1 MSLDKEIHVYFMP
14 GMSANSLIFER
25 IKLPS
30 KFHSHFLEWI
40 PPLKSE
46 SLKDY
51 SVRLSK
57 SIKHQNPILIGV
69 SFGGLIV
76 QEVSKIINA
85 KKVII
90 ISSVKSNKELPLM
103 MQIGKKTKAYKFF
116 NVNWINDFESLALFV
131 FGPIV
136 RNRIELYRKYLSV
149 RDKNYLKWSIHQIVN
164 WEQKNPLKDIIHI
177 HGNIDLVF
185 PSIYIKKAIFV
196 SGGTHAMI
204 LRKASWLNKNLPII
218 ISNN

>member
-69 SFGGLIV
+69 SFGGLIM

-90 ISSVKSNKELPLM
+90 ISSVKSRKELSNSM
-103 MQIGKKTKAYKFF
+103 KFARKTKSYKFLPLS
-116 NVNWINDFESLALFV
+116 WIDDFENLIAFV
-131 FGPIV
+131 LGPKIK
-136 RNRIELYRKYLSV
+136 NRVNLYRKYLSV
-149 RDKNYLKWSIHQIVN
+149 RDQKYLDWSIDKIVN
-164 WEQKNPLKDIIHI
+164 WDQEQPIKNVIHI
-177 HGNIDLVF
+177 HGTYDLIF
-185 PSIYIKKAIFV
+185 PIINLKNYIPIEK
-196 SGGTHAMI
+196 GDHAVI
-204 LRKASWLNKNLPII
+204 LKRADWLNEYFSKNLA
-218 ISNN
+218 

>member
-40 PPLKSE
+40 APLKSE

-51 SVRLSK
+51 SMRLSK

-76 QEVSKIINA
+76 QEISEIINVR
-85 KKVII
+85 KVII
-90 ISSVKSNKELPLM
+90 ISSVKSNKELSNSM
-103 MQIGKKTKAYKFF
+103 KFAKKTKSYKLLPLS
-116 NVNWINDFESLALFV
+116 WIDDFENLMTFV
-131 FGPIV
+131 FGPKIKRRV
-136 RNRIELYRKYLSV
+136 SLYRKYLSV
-149 RDKNYLKWSIHQIVN
+149 RDKNYLDWSIDKIVN
-164 WEQKNPLKDIIHI
+164 WERETPIENVTHI
-177 HGNIDLVF
+177 HGTYDLIF
-185 PSIYIKKAIFV
+185 PILNLKNYVPVEKGDHAIILKKAD
-196 SGGTHAMI
+196 
-204 LRKASWLNKNLPII
+204 WLSEYFSKNLY
-218 ISNN
+218 

>member
-40 PPLKSE
+40 APLKGE

-51 SVRLSK
+51 SMRLSK

-76 QEVSKIINA
+76 QEISEIINVR
-85 KKVII
+85 KVII
-90 ISSVKSNKELPLM
+90 ISSVKSNKELSNSM
-103 MQIGKKTKAYKFF
+103 KFAKKTKSYKLLPLS
-116 NVNWINDFESLALFV
+116 WIDDFENLMTFV
-131 FGPIV
+131 FGPKIKRRV
-136 RNRIELYRKYLSV
+136 SLYRKYLSV
-149 RDKNYLKWSIHQIVN
+149 RDKNYLDWSIDKIVN
-164 WEQKNPLKDIIHI
+164 WERETPIENVTHI
-177 HGNIDLVF
+177 HGTYDLIF
-185 PSIYIKKAIFV
+185 PILNLKNYVPVEKGDHAIILKKAD
-196 SGGTHAMI
+196 
-204 LRKASWLNKNLPII
+204 WLSEYFSKNLY
-218 ISNN
+218 

>member
-40 PPLKSE
+40 PPIKSE

-51 SVRLSK
+51 SIRLSK

-76 QEVSKIINA
+76 QEISEIINVR
-85 KKVII
+85 KVII
-90 ISSVKSNKELPLM
+90 ISSVKSNKELSNSM
-103 MQIGKKTKAYKFF
+103 KFAKKTKSYKLLPLS
-116 NVNWINDFESLALFV
+116 WIDDFENLMTFV
-131 FGPIV
+131 FGPKIKRRV
-136 RNRIELYRKYLSV
+136 SLYRKYLSV
-149 RDKNYLKWSIHQIVN
+149 RDKNYLDWSIDKIVN
-164 WEQKNPLKDIIHI
+164 WERETPIENVTHI
-177 HGNIDLVF
+177 HGTYDLIF
-185 PSIYIKKAIFV
+185 PILNLKNYVPVEKGDHAIILKKAD
-196 SGGTHAMI
+196 
-204 LRKASWLNKNLPII
+204 WLSEYFSKNLY
-218 ISNN
+218 

>member
-40 PPLKSE
+40 PPIKSE

-51 SVRLSK
+51 SIRLSK

-76 QEVSKIINA
+76 QEISEIINVR
-85 KKVII
+85 KVII
-90 ISSVKSNKELPLM
+90 ISSVKSNKELSNSM
-103 MQIGKKTKAYKFF
+103 KFAKKTKSYKLLPLS
-116 NVNWINDFESLALFV
+116 WIDDFENLMTFI
-131 FGPIV
+131 FGPKIKRRV
-136 RNRIELYRKYLSV
+136 SLYRKYLSV
-149 RDKNYLKWSIHQIVN
+149 RDKNYLDWSIDKIVN
-164 WEQKNPLKDIIHI
+164 WERETPIENVTHI
-177 HGNIDLVF
+177 HGTYDLIF
-185 PSIYIKKAIFV
+185 PILNLKNYVPVEKGDHAIILKKAD
-196 SGGTHAMI
+196 
-204 LRKASWLNKNLPII
+204 WLSEYFSKNLY
-218 ISNN
+218 

>member
-69 SFGGLIV
+69 SFGGLIM

-90 ISSVKSNKELPLM
+90 ISSVKSRNELSNSM
-103 MQIGKKTKAYKFF
+103 KFARKT
-116 NVNWINDFESLALFV
+116 
-131 FGPIV
+131 V
-136 RNRIELYRKYLSV
+136 RRRL
-149 RDKNYLKWSIHQIVN
+149 
-164 WEQKNPLKDIIHI
+164 
-177 HGNIDLVF
+177 LV
-185 PSIYIKKAIFV
+185 
-196 SGGTHAMI
+196 G
-204 LRKASWLNKNLPII
+204 
-218 ISNN
+218 